1 MEEIYVLQQSWRIF
15 LTHLVSRKH
24 SQLLKH
30 FFIAISGIFLNLFF
44 EEQSSQ
50 RSYFICSFIYFFAKR
65 NSQRKL
71 QPELYSLHR
80 YLYITIAMINLS
92 VVMCEHLNSPD
103 ITSSGYS
110 STDFWSSTHKW
121 IRFRIGIGV
130 YEQNV
135 LPPTLLLQLQ
145 SSVIMI

>member
-1 MEEIYVLQQSWRIF
+1 MTHIFNTFSEPETFTTAQTLFHSHKWYIFKSIFRGTVQSEILLYLSF
-15 LTHLVSRKH
+15 L
-24 SQLLKH
+24 
-30 FFIAISGIFLNLFF
+30 
-44 EEQSSQ
+44 
-50 RSYFICSFIYFFAKR
+50 FFAKR

-145 SSVIMI
+145 SSVIMMKRTYT